1 MHDITAILTK
11 TFSRSLPG
19 RVSCSVEP
27 QPDAAVISVESHS
40 DVGDRLLRFTGYINY
55 GSRIVFCLL
64 QPTVSRQ
71 IYSTTGCCC
80 PYHAEHL

>member
-40 DVGDRLLRFTGYINY
+40 DVGDRLLKFTGYINY
-55 GSRIVFCLL
+55 GSRIVFCNQLFL
-64 QPTVSRQ
+64 ARSIRRRGIAARIMQ
-71 IYSTTGCCC
+71 ST
-80 PYHAEHL
+80 